1 MRKMKAGAIAIKS
14 FAVLVVLGTAY
25 RAMTQDAAT
34 AYPKLARVEQ
44 YLMTDQGAE
53 IALARS
59 AAPPSSSKN
68 ATVMVL
74 GTHGYETA
82 VAQDACER
90 LTAAKIPNTTITLA
104 HTVAAGTFNGPPSL
118 NGADLSSLYKSLP
131 AFCRVVAEAK
141 PTSDSDIK
149 LEVWL
154 PVSGWNGKLQG
165 IGNGGFAGLID
176 DMQLAMSVKAGYT
189 ATATDTGHTGSPFDA
204 GWAMG
209 HPEKIIDF
217 GYRGIHEMTRVAK
230 TVIAAYYS
238 KSPQRSYFAGCS
250 DGGREA
256 LMEAQRYPED
266 YDGILAGA
274 PANYWTALLATAAY
288 DTQALTMDSAS
299 FIPPAKIPTI
309 AAAVNAACDEVDG
322 VHDGILN
329 DPRQCHFDPAT
340 IQCKGEDSD
349 KCLTAAQLTALK
361 KLYAG
366 TLDSNGHVVYPGY
379 LPGAEEG
386 QGGWGLW
393 ITGPEPV
400 KSLMAFFGNGFFSDF
415 VFGKSDWDYKT
426 FKVDADLKAANER
439 TAQALNA
446 TDPYLKPFKARGG
459 KLVLYHGWNDPAI
472 TALNTIDYYESVI
485 KKMGQKDVDS
495 FVRLYMAPGVQ
506 HCAGGPGPDSFG
518 AVGDLKFDDPQHS
531 VYASLEQWVE
541 KGTAPSTIIASKF
554 EGQDETHAKMT
565 RPLCPYPQAAKYK
578 GSGDPNDAVNFE
590 CERPKK

>member
-1 MRKMKAGAIAIKS
+1 MKES
-14 FAVLVVLGTAY
+14 SRWAVAVILLFS
-25 RAMTQDAAT
+25 
-34 AYPKLARVEQ
+34 
-44 YLMTDQGAE
+44 
-53 IALARS
+53 S
-59 AAPPSSSKN
+59 AA
-68 ATVMVL
+68 A
-74 GTHGYETA
+74 YAE
-82 VAQDACER
+82 DACER
-90 LTAAKIPNTTITLA
+90 LTAAKIPNTTIALA
-104 HTVAAGTFNGPPSL
+104 QTVAAGTFNGPPVPFS
-118 NGADLSSLYKSLP
+118 GTDLSPLYKSLP
-131 AFCRVVAEAK
+131 TFCRIVAEAK

-176 DMQLAMSVKAGYT
+176 DMQLAMAVKAGYT
-189 ATATDTGHTGSPFDA
+189 ATATDTGHTGSPIDA

-217 GYRGIHEMTRVAK
+217 GHRGIHEMTRVAK

-238 KSPQRSYFAGCS
+238 KPPQRSYFAGCS

-274 PANYWTALLATAAY
+274 PANYWTALLATAVY
-288 DTQALTMDSAS
+288 DTQALTMDPTS
-299 FIPPAKIPTI
+299 FILPAKIHTI

-322 VHDGILN
+322 VHDEILN
-329 DPRQCHFDPAT
+329 DPRQCHFDPVT

-349 KCLTAAQLTALK
+349 QCLTAAQVTALK

-366 TLDSNGHVVYPGY
+366 TLDSKGHVVYPGY

-393 ITGPEPV
+393 ITGPAPV
-400 KSLMAFFGNGFFSDF
+400 KSLMASFGNGFFSNF
-415 VFGKSDWDYKT
+415 VFGKSDWDYKA
-426 FKVDADLKAANER
+426 FEVDADLKAANER

-446 TDPYLKPFKARGG
+446 IDPYLEPFRARGG

-485 KKMGQKDVDS
+485 KKMGQKEVDS

-531 VYASLEQWVE
+531 LNASLEQWVE

-554 EGQDETHAKMT
+554 EGQDRTRAKMT
-565 RPLCPYPQAAKYK
+565 RPLCQYPQAAKYK
-578 GSGDPNDAVNFE
+578 GSGDPNDAANFE

>member
-1 MRKMKAGAIAIKS
+1 MNERAS
-14 FAVLVVLGTAY
+14 RWAVAFLLLFSTAASY
-25 RAMTQDAAT
+25 
-34 AYPKLARVEQ
+34 
-44 YLMTDQGAE
+44 
-53 IALARS
+53 
-59 AAPPSSSKN
+59 
-68 ATVMVL
+68 
-74 GTHGYETA
+74 
-82 VAQDACER
+82 AQDACER
-90 LTAAKIPNTTITLA
+90 LMAAKIPDTTITLA
-104 HTVAAGTFNGPPSL
+104 QTVAAGTFNGPPAPFS
-118 NGADLSSLYKSLP
+118 GADLAPLYKSLP
-131 AFCRVVAEAK
+131 AFCRVVAEAR
-141 PTSDSDIK
+141 PSSDSDIK

-154 PVSGWNGKLQG
+154 PMSGWNGKLQG

-176 DMQLAMSVKAGYT
+176 HMQLAMSVKTGYT
-189 ATATDTGHTGSPFDA
+189 ATATDAGHTGSPTDA

-217 GYRGIHEMTRVAK
+217 GHRGIHEMTRVAK
-230 TVIAAYYS
+230 AVIAAYYS
-238 KSPQRSYFAGCS
+238 KPAQRSYFAGCS

-288 DTQALTMDSAS
+288 DTQALAMDTAS
-299 FIPPAKIPTI
+299 FIPPAKIPAI
-309 AAAVNAACDEVDG
+309 AAAVNAACDGLDG
-322 VHDGILN
+322 VRDGILN

-340 IQCKGEDSD
+340 IQCKEEDSD
-349 KCLTAAQLTALK
+349 QCLTGAQITALK

-366 TLDSNGHVVYPGY
+366 TLDSRGHVVYPGY

-386 QGGWGLW
+386 PGGWGLW
-393 ITGPEPV
+393 ITGPAPA
-400 KSLMAFFGNGFFSDF
+400 KSLMASFGNGFFSDF

-426 FKVDADLKAANER
+426 FEVDAGLKAANE
-439 TAQALNA
+439 TSAQALNA
-446 TDPYLKPFKARGG
+446 TDANLKPFKARGG
-459 KLVLYHGWNDPAI
+459 KLILYHGWNDPAI

-485 KKMGQKDVDS
+485 QKMGQKDVDA

-531 VYASLEQWVE
+531 VDASLEQWVE

-554 EGQDETHAKMT
+554 EGQDRAHAKMT

-578 GSGDPNDAVNFE
+578 GSGDPNDAANFE
-590 CERPKK
+590 CQRRKE

>member
-1 MRKMKAGAIAIKS
+1 MKARS
-14 FAVLVVLGTAY
+14 SRWAVAFLLLFSSVAAY
-25 RAMTQDAAT
+25 
-34 AYPKLARVEQ
+34 
-44 YLMTDQGAE
+44 
-53 IALARS
+53 
-59 AAPPSSSKN
+59 
-68 ATVMVL
+68 
-74 GTHGYETA
+74 
-82 VAQDACER
+82 AQDACAR

-104 HTVAAGTFNGPPSL
+104 QTVAAGTFDGPPAAFS
-118 NGADLSSLYKSLP
+118 GTDLTPLYKSLP

-176 DMQLAMSVKAGYT
+176 DAQLAMSVKAGYT
-189 ATATDTGHTGSPFDA
+189 ATATDTGHTGSPIDA
-204 GWAMG
+204 GWAVG

-217 GYRGIHEMTRVAK
+217 GHRGIHEMTRVAK

-238 KSPQRSYFAGCS
+238 KPPQRSYFAGCS

-299 FIPPAKIPTI
+299 FIPPTKIPTI
-309 AAAVNAACDEVDG
+309 AAAVNAACDEEDG

-349 KCLTAAQLTALK
+349 KCLTAAQVTALK
-361 KLYAG
+361 KIYGG
-366 TLDSNGHVVYPGY
+366 TLDSKGHMIYPGF

-386 QGGWGLW
+386 EGGWALW
-393 ITGPEPV
+393 ITGPAPV
-400 KSLMAFFGNGFFSDF
+400 KSLMAFFGNGFFSGF

-446 TDPYLKPFKARGG
+446 TDPNLQPFKARGG

-485 KKMGQKDVDS
+485 KKMGQKNVDS
-495 FVRLYMAPGVQ
+495 FVRLYMAPGMQ
-506 HCAGGPGPDSFG
+506 HCTGGPGPDSFG

-531 VYASLEQWVE
+531 VDASLEQWVE
-541 KGTAPSTIIASKF
+541 KATVPSIIIASKF
-554 EGQDETHAKMT
+554 EGQDQTHAKMT
-565 RPLCPYPQAAKYK
+565 RPLCPYPQAGKYK
-578 GSGDPNDAVNFE
+578 GSGDPNNAANFE